1 MFSNFGNLFI
11 TRPRQAEHTDT
22 RLGIRRHEPEQ
33 EGRRKKDGE
42 QKENPGFETDDNA
55 TVTIEALRVF
65 LENFLVSLQPQ
76 KSDGKT
82 GGGQK
87 ITAPQNHTPE
97 SSPGRPHPDGE
108 AAKAAGVYQHVAQKV
123 DRTAPSATAHTQDE
137 TPPPVE
143 LAAADVR
150 AIHQLLADLK
160 PLGARGVEYLVIER
174 SDSFLGS
181 LIAAVE
187 KAKN

>member
-11 TRPRQAEHTDT
+11 TRSRQAEHADT
-22 RLGIRRHEPEQ
+22 RLDIRRHDPDQ
-33 EGRRKKDGE
+33 EGRRKKDGAP
-42 QKENPGFETDDNA
+42 QENSAFDTDDNA

-76 KSDGKT
+76 KFDGKSDG
-82 GGGQK
+82 GHK
-87 ITAPQNHTPE
+87 IIPPQNHDPE
-97 SSPGRPHPDGE
+97 SAFRPHTDGE

-123 DRTAPSATAHTQDE
+123 DRTAPHATHTSDE
-137 TPPPVE
+137 TAPPSVE
-143 LAAADVR
+143 LAAADIR

-160 PLGARGVEYLVIER
+160 PLTERGIEYLVIER

-181 LIAAVE
+181 LVAAVE
-187 KAKN
+187 KAKNF

>member
-11 TRPRQAEHTDT
+11 TRSRQAEHADT
-22 RLGIRRHEPEQ
+22 RLDIRRHDPDQ

-42 QKENPGFETDDNA
+42 AKENSTFDTDDNA
-55 TVTIEALRVF
+55 TVTVEALRIF
-65 LENFLVSLQPQ
+65 LENFLVTLQPQ
-76 KSDGKT
+76 KSDG
-82 GGGQK
+82 GHK
-87 ITAPQNHTPE
+87 ITAPQNHDPA
-97 SSPGRPHPDGE
+97 PAQKPHTDGQ

-123 DRTAPSATAHTQDE
+123 DRTAPHITHTHDE

-143 LAAADVR
+143 LAAADIR

-160 PLGARGVEYLVIER
+160 PLTERGIEYLVIER

-181 LIAAVE
+181 LVAAVE
-187 KAKN
+187 KAKNA